1 MERMSII
8 NRRNAI
14 FGWLAWNAAKRY
26 GRMKASS
33 RVAGDDGTRTARTAR
48 TAGLAALVATA
59 VGALVFWRRR
69 RDDDPAE
76 NSG

>member
-8 NRRNAI
+8 NRRNAV

-33 RVAGDDGTRTARTAR
+33 RVAGDDGTRTARTA
-48 TAGLAALVATA
+48 GLAALVATG

>member
-33 RVAGDDGTRTARTAR
+33 RVAGDDGTRTARTA
-48 TAGLAALVATA
+48 GLAALVATA